1 MPKIKNYERRTKAS
15 MPPKTSGP
23 RPAYREV
30 LTPRIGHQAPPS
42 PAASVPTS
50 RQIDLQTKKAAGA
63 SKLTKGKA
71 KTTKA
76 TSKKSSTSS
85 KASTPTSNESLKRKR
100 DAPAASP
107 TAEELKEAPTYL
119 DSILAVY
126 RDILHNGNTSG
137 AFNGALAALR
147 KAADEVEALVDLS
160 DEMPTQPTKKIK
172 PSLVSIDSEDEILD
186 GSEDDES
193 GE

>member
-23 RPAYREV
+23 HPAYREV
-30 LTPRIGHQAPPS
+30 LVPSNGYQATPS
-42 PAASVPTS
+42 PAASIPTS
-50 RQIDLQTKKAAGA
+50 RQIDLQNKQAAAA
-63 SKLTKGKA
+63 SKLTRSKA
-71 KTTKA
+71 KTTKS

-85 KASTPTSNESLKRKR
+85 KASTPAPNGSLKRKG
-100 DAPAASP
+100 DVPTASP
-107 TAEELKEAPTYL
+107 TDEELKEAPTYL

-126 RDILHNGNTSG
+126 RDILHNSNTSG

-147 KAADEVEALVDLS
+147 KAADEVEAFVDLS
-160 DEMPTQPTKKIK
+160 DQMPTQPTKKNK

-186 GSEDDES
+186 GSEDDEG

>member
-1 MPKIKNYERRTKAS
+1 MN
-15 MPPKTSGP
+15 
-23 RPAYREV
+23 
-30 LTPRIGHQAPPS
+30 
-42 PAASVPTS
+42 
-50 RQIDLQTKKAAGA
+50 LQNKKAAAA
-63 SKLTKGKA
+63 SKSMRSKA

-85 KASTPTSNESLKRKR
+85 SKASTPAPNGDLKRKR
-100 DAPAASP
+100 DDLTASP

-119 DSILAVY
+119 DSILTVY
-126 RDILHNGNTSG
+126 RDILHNSNTSG

-147 KAADEVEALVDLS
+147 KAADEVEAIVDLS
-160 DEMPTQPTKKIK
+160 DEMPTQPTKKNK

-186 GSEDDES
+186 SSQDDES